1 MAGLGVSYFKL
12 FYVQYIHTQ
21 TRKYPSFIS
30 GESGIGTYFWCPH
43 PHRWWSCDDRNE
55 GCFVNELFL

>member
-43 PHRWWSCDDRNE
+43 PD
-55 GCFVNELFL
+55 